1 MRKQL
6 TSLRIDPSLVRKA
19 QAALKAK
26 NKTEAIE
33 RALETVIEMSTH
45 REIVRKYSG
54 KGTPTSFELS

>member
-1 MRKQL
+1 MNKKL

-26 NKTEAIE
+26 SKTEAIE
-33 RALETVIEMSTH
+33 RALETVIDMATH

-54 KGTPTSFELS
+54 KGTSKSFDLS